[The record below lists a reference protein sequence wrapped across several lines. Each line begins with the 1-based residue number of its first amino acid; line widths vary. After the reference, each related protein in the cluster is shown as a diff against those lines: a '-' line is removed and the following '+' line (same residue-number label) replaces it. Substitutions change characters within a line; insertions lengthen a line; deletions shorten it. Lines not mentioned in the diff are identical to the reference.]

1 MNQTHRSC
9 VRIRSSVTLTT
20 AANAGIGNLISEE
33 NKEDHAETCGQGECD
48 HDKDVIVVR
57 TVNQDSVTM
66 TGSVI
71 GSSPQQQMTGT

>member
-1 MNQTHRSC
+1 M
-9 VRIRSSVTLTT
+9 RIRSSVTLTT

-48 HDKDVIVVR
+48 NDKDVIVVR

-71 GSSPQQQMTGT
+71 GSSP